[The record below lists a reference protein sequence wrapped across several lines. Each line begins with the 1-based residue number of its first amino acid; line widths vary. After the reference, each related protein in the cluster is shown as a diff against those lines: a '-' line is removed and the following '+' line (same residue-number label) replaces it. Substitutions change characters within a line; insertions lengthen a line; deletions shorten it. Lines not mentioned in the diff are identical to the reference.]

1 MDIQIRLMPE
11 LHNMIITAIVLLI
24 LYLLLKKLLYKPV
37 SRFMQNRSDLIQS
50 EIDDAKALKQEAKY
64 IKENQEKIIN
74 EAHIEGKKIIEDAK
88 KISDEI
94 KDNIILE
101 AKKEA
106 KEIIGKAEKEAEKQ
120 KAKALEEMKNQAV
133 DLAVLIASK
142 IMEEQLNV
150 DKQNLLID
158 KFVEEVGASQW

>member
-1 MDIQIRLMPE
+1 MDIQVRVIPE
-11 LHNMIITAIVLLI
+11 LQTMIVTAIVLFL
-24 LYLLLKKLLYKPV
+24 LYLIFRKFLYKPV
-37 SRFMQNRSDLIQS
+37 SRYMQNRSSLIQS
-50 EIDDAKALKQEAKY
+50 EIDDAKALKQEAKF

-74 EAHIEGKKIIEDAK
+74 EVHMESKKIIEDAK

-94 KDNIILE
+94 KDNIISE

-106 KEIIGKAEKEAEKQ
+106 KEIIIKAEKEAEKQ
-120 KAKALEEMKNQAV
+120 KAEALEEMKNQSV

-142 IMEEQLNV
+142 IMEEQLNI

-158 KFVEEVGASQW
+158 KFVEEVGASRW